1 MDMNMKRESLT
12 LKQQPRVV
20 VVDDEPIAVLDFQ
33 EMLRSNGFDVAGT
46 ASDGLDALRLCTE
59 LNPDLIL
66 MDVKMPYMS
75 GLSVARKLR
84 ENGVASCIVLLTSYS
99 DTDLITE
106 AKEIEIDAYLVKPV
120 SEQNLIPAIEVALAR
135 FRERMKL
142 RAELGE
148 TIDRLQT
155 RQQVEVA
162 KGLLMEKCGLTEHE
176 AYNYIRELSR
186 VKRMSMKEIAA
197 IISQDFALNGEA
209 RVIHSAPQTENAHE
223 SD

>member
-1 MDMNMKRESLT
+1 MRCACA
-12 LKQQPRVV
+12 P
-20 VVDDEPIAVLDFQ
+20 
-33 EMLRSNGFDVAGT
+33 
-46 ASDGLDALRLCTE
+46 E

-148 TIDRLQT
+148 TIDRL
-155 RQQVEVA
+155 RPA
-162 KGLLMEKCGLTEHE
+162 
-176 AYNYIRELSR
+176 SR
-186 VKRMSMKEIAA
+186 WKWPR
-197 IISQDFALNGEA
+197 GC
-209 RVIHSAPQTENAHE
+209 
-223 SD
+223 